1 MNQYAND
8 FTQTVKTY
16 YQELKKCK
24 PMPKAKEKKLL
35 KRCKEGSVEARNE
48 ILSSNLRFVFDV
60 ARKYKGKGLPMSEL
74 ISEGNIGL
82 LKAIDRFDEAK
93 DVRFIT
99 YAIWWIKQSIREA
112 LRKRERLDGIEVSQ
126 CESDTFSLETMDNR
140 EEQPYEPMGS
150 PTTDFLSCREELKEI
165 DQENVISNLLG
176 VLDGRERKVVEL
188 YYGISSKSP
197 LTLTDIG
204 VIMGISSERARQIK
218 SSAMR
223 KMRSTAMTLDYSEE
237 LLS

>member
-24 PMPKAKEKKLL
+24 PMPKAKEKKLF
-35 KRCKEGSVEARNE
+35 KKCKEGSIEARNE
-48 ILSSNLRFVFDV
+48 ILASNLRFVFDV
-60 ARKYKGKGLPMSEL
+60 ARKYKGKGLSMADL
-74 ISEGNIGL
+74 ISEGNMGL
-82 LKAIDRFDEAK
+82 LKAIDRFDENK

-99 YAIWWIKQSIREA
+99 YAIWWIKQAIHEA
-112 LRKRERLDGIEVSQ
+112 LRKKERLGSLEIRQ
-126 CESDTFSLETMDNR
+126 CESETFFLEGMKDS
-140 EEQPYEPMGS
+140 EERPYEPTGS
-150 PTTDFLSCREELKEI
+150 PTIDLSTNGVELKEV
-165 DQENVISNLLG
+165 DQETAADRLLST
-176 VLDGRERKVVEL
+176 LDGRERKVIEL

-204 VIMGISSERARQIK
+204 NMMGISSERARQIK
-218 SSAMR
+218 ISAMR
-223 KMRSTAMTLDYSEE
+223 KMRSTAITLDYGEE

>member
-24 PMPKAKEKKLL
+24 PMSKAKEKKLF
-35 KRCKEGSVEARNE
+35 KKCKEGSIEARNE
-48 ILSSNLRFVFDV
+48 ILASNLRFVFDV
-60 ARKYKGKGLPMSEL
+60 ARKYKGKGLSMADL
-74 ISEGNIGL
+74 ISEGNMGL
-82 LKAIDRFDEAK
+82 LKAIDRFDENK

-99 YAIWWIKQSIREA
+99 YAIWWIKQAIHEA
-112 LRKRERLDGIEVSQ
+112 LRKKERLGSLEIRQ
-126 CESDTFSLETMDNR
+126 CESETFFLEDMKDS
-140 EEQPYEPMGS
+140 EERPYEPTGS
-150 PTTDFLSCREELKEI
+150 PTIDLSTNGVELKET
-165 DQENVISNLLG
+165 DQETAADRLLST
-176 VLDGRERKVVEL
+176 LDGRERKVIEL

-204 VIMGISSERARQIK
+204 NMMGISSERARQIK
-218 SSAMR
+218 ISAMR
-223 KMRSTAMTLDYSEE
+223 KMRSTAITLDYGEE